1 MGERHLGLILLRMA
15 MALGS
20 AVALG
25 QSEPGLTP
33 PPPPPPPPAVA
44 PKAPAALTPL
54 RCFDPLAAPA
64 FWNPLPAPPPEGVPA
79 KPFQAQLPP
88 GFLDPQDPLTRQLV
102 REYGA
107 TLVSRGDVA
116 RPVTMI
122 FPNEAAVTAWQSGV
136 SVKEVVVGGVKVTLQ
151 TAAMAAL
158 QQALAEAAK
167 TKLAITPTGADAA
180 RRTYAGT
187 VINWKSRVDAGLV
200 HWQAA
205 KKLAPADA
213 AAIKALTPAGQ
224 IPRILALEEQGLC
237 FAKSLDKT
245 ILRSVAA
252 PGSSQHV
259 FMLALDVRQHAD
271 PRVRALLA
279 RHGWFQTVVTD
290 EPHFTFL
297 GADAAGLPALGLKP
311 VKARGRDYWVPDI
324 N

>member
-1 MGERHLGLILLRMA
+1 MGEMHLGLILLRMA

-25 QSEPGLTP
+25 QSGPGLTP
-33 PPPPPPPPAVA
+33 PPPPTPPPAVA
-44 PKAPAALTPL
+44 PKAPPPLTPA
-54 RCFDPLAAPA
+54 RCFAPLGPPA
-64 FWNPLPAPPPEGVPA
+64 LWDASPLPESAA
-79 KPFQAQLPP
+79 ARPFYAQLPP
-88 GFLDPQDPLTRQLV
+88 GFLIPQDGLTRQLV

-107 TLVSRGDVA
+107 TLVAQGNVA

-122 FPNEAAVTAWQSGV
+122 FSDEAAVTAWQS
-136 SVKEVVVGGVKVTLQ
+136 SVGTRTQKIGGVDVTLQ

-158 QQALAEAAK
+158 QAALVEAK
-167 TKLAITPTGADAA
+167 TAKLIVTPTGPDAA

-200 HWQAA
+200 HWQAG
-205 KKLAPADA
+205 KKLSAADA
-213 AAIKALTPAGQ
+213 KAIRAATPAAQ
-224 IPRILALEEQGLC
+224 IPLILAQEDKGLC
-237 FAKSLDKT
+237 FAKTLDKT

-259 FMLALDVRQHAD
+259 FMLALDVKQHGD

-297 GADAAGLPALGLKP
+297 GAQAAGLPALGLKK
-311 VKARGRDYWVPDI
+311 VAVRGRDYWVPDI
-324 N
+324 D